1 MISYVFQKI
10 NYYMNS
16 PFFGLSIT
24 LMSCVVY
31 HFDGTLEKCEC
42 AALLCST
49 VWMYVHSIPQGC
61 QRKGRASR
69 GQIRPLIPSVLSRRA
84 DGLVV

>member
-1 MISYVFQKI
+1 MISSVFQKK

-42 AALLCST
+42 AA
-49 VWMYVHSIPQGC
+49 V
-61 QRKGRASR
+61 
-69 GQIRPLIPSVLSRRA
+69 
-84 DGLVV
+84 